1 MSASY
6 APAVEAELA
15 RLAGLSWDAFRDEV
29 EDAAERLEF
38 SLGAL
43 HAAVAERRAAA
54 EAAAE
59 KSEPDGRAKAAT
71 KAEKKVREK
80 GAKQEREPIKPAPN
94 IGRDG
99 RKVIPSVA
107 GDLDRMASAA
117 EVAIIQA
124 GVPFFQRAHELVRP
138 VPREVPA
145 SHGRTTL
152 AAGLAA
158 LASPAIR
165 DVLCGVAEFCR
176 YDKRSDEWRVIDP
189 PGDVAAILLAREGR
203 WRLPV
208 IAGVTTTPTLRPDG
222 SLLIEP
228 GYDPATRLYHAGDP
242 ALRLTPAAL
251 NAKPSRSDAEAALEL
266 LKDLLAEFPFVRGG
280 GEGEPKADTSVAVAL
295 SGCITPVVRGA
306 MSMAPMHAFR
316 ASTAGTGKSY
326 MVDVASAIAT
336 GRLCPVTSV
345 APEEAETEKR
355 LTGLLLSGF
364 PVVSLD
370 NVNGELGGDLLA
382 QATERTML
390 RLCPLGTSRIVEI
403 ENRAVIFATGN
414 NLRVRGDMV
423 RRVMLC
429 DLDAGVERPEL
440 REFKADPVATVLSV
454 RGAYVSA
461 ALVIV
466 RAYLAAGTP
475 GLLPPVQSYADWS
488 RLVRSA
494 LVWLGCTDPVGSMD
508 AARADDPE
516 LDQLSELLRLWK
528 AAFGN
533 EALTVKDAA
542 LAAASK
548 EESVMGEPPELRHAE
563 LNDAFLRIAGD
574 RGVVSTLRLGN
585 FLRDRQGRI
594 INKLRFVRKGGAG
607 GGVVRWTVEAR

>member
-1 MSASY
+1 MA
-6 APAVEAELA
+6 
-15 RLAGLSWDAFRDEV
+15 WDAFRDEV
-29 EDAAERLEF
+29 EDAAERLD
-38 SLGAL
+38 LPLHAL
-43 HAAVAERRAAA
+43 HAAVAERRGAAQ
-54 EAAAE
+54 AAAE
-59 KSEPDGRAKAAT
+59 KPKPNGSTHAGSE
-71 KAEKKVREK
+71 EKKASAEDAK
-80 GAKQEREPIKPAPN
+80 GQPEPTKPPPKF
-94 IGRDG
+94 GRNG
-99 RKVIPSVA
+99 RPIIPSAA
-107 GDLDRMASAA
+107 GELNRMTSMA
-117 EVAIIQA
+117 ESAIIRA
-124 GVPFFQRAHELVRP
+124 GAPIFQRAHELVRP
-138 VPREVPA
+138 VTREVPA

-152 AAGLAA
+152 AAGVAA
-158 LASPAIR
+158 VTSPAIR
-165 DVLCGVAEFCR
+165 DVLCDVAEFCR
-176 YDKRSDEWRVIDP
+176 YDKRASKWLVIDP
-189 PGDVAAILLAREGR
+189 PGDVAAILLSREGR

-228 GYDPATRLYHAGDP
+228 GYDPATRLYHAADP
-242 ALRLTPAAL
+242 TLRLTPAAK
-251 NAKPSRSDAEAALEL
+251 NDKPSRSDAEVALQL
-266 LKDLLAEFPFVRGG
+266 MKDLLAEFPFVPGG
-280 GEGEPKADTSVAVAL
+280 GEGEPKKGTSLSVAL

-306 MSMAPMHAFR
+306 MSIAPMHAFR

-390 RLCPLGTSRIVEI
+390 RLRPLGTSRIVEI

-423 RRVMLC
+423 RRVMVC

-440 REFKADPVATVLSV
+440 RVFKGDPVATVLSA

-475 GLLPPVQSYADWS
+475 GLLAPVQSYADWS

-494 LVWLGCTDPVGSMD
+494 LVWLGCADPVGSMD

-516 LDQLSELLRLWK
+516 LDQLGELLRLWS

-542 LAAASK
+542 LAAGTR
-548 EESVMGEPPELRHAE
+548 EESQMGEPTELRHPE

-594 INKLRFVRKGGAG
+594 VNKLRFVRRGGAG
-607 GGVVRWTVEAR
+607 GGVVRWSVEAR